1 MPFKNRTNNR
11 KNEDLLVYSKIINKQ
26 KSLIHNTVK
35 NVFPILKKI
44 KDERL
49 EKNNS
54 RLFA

>member
-11 KNEDLLVYSKIINKQ
+11 KNEDLLVYSKIINEQ

-35 NVFPILKKI
+35 NVFLILKKI

>member
-11 KNEDLLVYSKIINKQ
+11 KNEDLLVYSKIINEQ

-54 RLFA
+54 RLFD